1 MNPATNLS
9 DRKHRIGLPEQRV
22 LLPLLALALTGIL
35 TLASPLAS
43 AFDLDSDTPIRVNAD
58 SARLDDSQGIATYTG
73 DVVMSQGNTRLTADR
88 VVLHRSEEGVN
99 RIEATGQ
106 PAEYR
111 QPSVDGEGETN
122 ARALNIRWSA
132 ADNRVT
138 FEREAVIEQG
148 GNLFRGDVIHYDSV
162 DRVVTAEGSA
172 DQGDGGGRVE
182 MVIQPRGSSNSPE
195 SLNSL
200 NSPNSLNNASEQ

>member
-1 MNPATNLS
+1 MTPVNNRSDCGRRTGFPAL
-9 DRKHRIGLPEQRV
+9 V
-22 LLPLLALALTGIL
+22 LVLVSPLTLLASL
-35 TLASPLAS
+35 TLVALPAS
-43 AFDLDSDTPIRVNAD
+43 AFDMDSGTPIRVNAD

-132 ADNRVT
+132 DDNRVT

-182 MVIQPRGSSNSPE
+182 MVIQPRGSSSSP
-195 SLNSL
+195 SSL